1 MSQPRDLRKLDSVS
15 PNLVP
20 LILTRRTCILISILH
35 VRALI
40 KPDRVVVF
48 DTAGT
53 IESDL
58 QKRFKWHLERNIKAG
73 LKLGNGEE
81 DVELGEEIG
90 MAYEHRSVQHFSA

>member
-1 MSQPRDLRKLDSVS
+1 M
-15 PNLVP
+15 
-20 LILTRRTCILISILH
+20 
-35 VRALI
+35 I

-53 IESDL
+53 IESEL

-81 DVELGEEIG
+81 EMENGEEIG
-90 MAYEHRSVQHFSA
+90 MAYEHR